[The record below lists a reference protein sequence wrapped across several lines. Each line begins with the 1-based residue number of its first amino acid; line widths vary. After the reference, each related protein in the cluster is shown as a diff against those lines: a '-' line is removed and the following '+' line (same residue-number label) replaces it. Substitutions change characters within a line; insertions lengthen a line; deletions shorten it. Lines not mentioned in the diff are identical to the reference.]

1 MGSEAGG
8 TWGAGM
14 PALADRPSGATT
26 VGTDQVANEGFAP
39 RTRVSGSRRS
49 IRAIAEDAL
58 SPSQSDVLPWRDES
72 LFEADLRAAVADVTE
87 ATTVLLVR
95 RLTDVMDSAPPTL
108 VGRLAAAP
116 RFADLA

>member
-1 MGSEAGG
+1 
-8 TWGAGM
+8 M

-26 VGTDQVANEGFAP
+26 VGTDQVARGLRAAYARE
-39 RTRVSGSRRS
+39 RLEEV

-116 RFADLA
+116 RFADQA